1 MVLADEFD
9 GRLRVAVHILVVRKI
24 FIMDDQHTQSAV
36 GPAYA
41 FLEDMFG
48 VERERQAP
56 EDPGLFTYQTVG
68 EVSLEMR
75 RRDETDEE
83 RRAFWAF

>member
-1 MVLADEFD
+1 VASPSLVLISLSQCWSVDRAY
-9 GRLRVAVHILVVRKI
+9 G
-24 FIMDDQHTQSAV
+24 FI
-36 GPAYA
+36 
-41 FLEDMFG
+41 EDMFG
-48 VERERQAP
+48 LEHERQTA
-56 EDPGLFTYQTVG
+56 EDPDDFTYQTVG

>member
-1 MVLADEFD
+1 
-9 GRLRVAVHILVVRKI
+9 
-24 FIMDDQHTQSAV
+24 
-36 GPAYA
+36 
-41 FLEDMFG
+41 MFG
-48 VERERQAP
+48 LEHERQTA
-56 EDPGLFTYQTVG
+56 EDPDDFTYQTVG